1 MNPTQPIPPSDPNVP
16 PAPRGCLGTGGAVGA
31 LFLSGVYL
39 LNFSMGILEL
49 PDNLPIIGNLD
60 ELTASWIF
68 FSALAY
74 LGVDVLPFLRR
85 KQGQ

>member
-1 MNPTQPIPPSDPNVP
+1 MNPAPPVPTSVP
-16 PAPRGCLGTGGAVGA
+16 PPAAPRGCLGTGGAVGA
-31 LFLSGVYL
+31 LLLSGVYL

-49 PDNLPIIGNLD
+49 PDNLPIVGNLD